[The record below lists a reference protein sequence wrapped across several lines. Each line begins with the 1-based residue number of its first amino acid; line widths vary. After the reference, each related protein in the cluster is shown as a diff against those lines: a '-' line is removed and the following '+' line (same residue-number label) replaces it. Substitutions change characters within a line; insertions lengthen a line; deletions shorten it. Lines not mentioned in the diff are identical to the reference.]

1 MKTKLLTSIS
11 LAFLSLSSIAQPGS
25 LDMTFTPGGGP
36 SARVYDSK
44 IHTSGK
50 PLFAGTFNEYD
61 SWLTNQVGLILANI
75 NGTWNSSFNITA
87 PGGIAHDIYCSA
99 IESNGNILAGGSIYH
114 FGGVQGSLLK
124 RFNEFGA
131 LDNTFNPAELLNG
144 EVRAIGVQTDGKI
157 IYAAYYTDAI
167 NTTIPL
173 YKFERLNT
181 SGSIDNTFNVGTG
194 PNDQIRS
201 MAIQSDGKI
210 IIGGRFT
217 SYNGT
222 AKNYIARVNT
232 NGSID
237 NTFNIGTGF
246 NTFAEVRNI
255 QIQADGKIIVVGE
268 FTTFNGTS
276 RSGIVRLNTNGSI
289 DTSFNPG
296 TGASGGSTTGVYDVA
311 IQADGKIIIVGNF
324 FSYNGTNIKSVARIN
339 TNGTLDGVFNPGTGA
354 NDNIHSVSIQTDE
367 KIIIAGDFTSY
378 NGTTRN
384 RVARLLN
391 CTPPTITGTT
401 PNNRCGTGTVTLGAT
416 ASSGT
421 LSWYAA
427 STGGSALGTG
437 TSFITP
443 SISTT
448 TTYYVEA
455 SNGGCTSSRTAVIA
469 TINTIPTI
477 TGTTPNN
484 RCGTGT
490 VTLGATSSSGTL
502 SWYAASTGGSALG
515 TGTSFVTPSIS
526 TTTTY
531 YVEASNGG
539 CTSSRTAVIATINAI
554 PTITGTTPN
563 NRCGTGTVTLG
574 ATSSSGT
581 LSWYAASTGGSAL
594 GTGTSFVTPS
604 ISTTTTYYVEASNGG
619 CTSSRTAV
627 IATINAIPTI
637 TGTTPNNRC
646 GTGTVTLGATS
657 SSGTLSWYAASTGG
671 SALGT
676 GTSFVTPSI
685 STTTT
690 YYVEASNGGCTSSRT
705 AVLATVNTSPT
716 ATVNQ
721 TGNTLTALETG
732 MTYQWVDCNNSN
744 APISGQI
751 NQNFNVTINGNYAV
765 VVSNGSCQTTSSCTN
780 VIVTGINNNSVKS
793 YFNVYPNPVNNG
805 QINISSDDQLINLL
819 MYDALGKIVL
829 SNENLNSKS
838 TIVQVTDLQKGI
850 YFLQVKSTKNQ
861 IIQKVIIQ

>member
-416 ASSGT
+416 
-421 LSWYAA
+421 
-427 STGGSALGTG
+427 
-437 TSFITP
+437 
-443 SISTT
+443 
-448 TTYYVEA
+448 
-455 SNGGCTSSRTAVIA
+455 
-469 TINTIPTI
+469 
-477 TGTTPNN
+477 
-484 RCGTGT
+484 
-490 VTLGATSSSGTL
+490 
-502 SWYAASTGGSALG
+502 
-515 TGTSFVTPSIS
+515 
-526 TTTTY
+526 
-531 YVEASNGG
+531 
-539 CTSSRTAVIATINAI
+539 
-554 PTITGTTPN
+554 
-563 NRCGTGTVTLG
+563 
-574 ATSSSGT
+574 
-581 LSWYAASTGGSAL
+581 
-594 GTGTSFVTPS
+594 
-604 ISTTTTYYVEASNGG
+604 
-619 CTSSRTAV
+619 
-627 IATINAIPTI
+627 
-637 TGTTPNNRC
+637 
-646 GTGTVTLGATS
+646 S

>member
-11 LAFLSLSSIAQPGS
+11 LAFLSLTTVAQPGS
-25 LDMTFTPGGGP
+25 LDLTFTPGGGP

-61 SWLTNQVGLILANI
+61 SWFTNQVGLTLPNT

-87 PGGIAHDIYCSA
+87 PGGIAHDIYSSA

-181 SGSIDNTFNVGTG
+181 NGSIDNTFNVGTG

-427 STGGSALGTG
+427 STGGSVLGTG
-437 TSFITP
+437 TSFVTP
-443 SISTT
+443 SIGST

-469 TINTIPTI
+469 TINEIPTI

-490 VTLGATSSSGTL
+490 VTLGATASAGTL

-539 CTSSRTAVIATINAI
+539 CTSSRTAVI
-554 PTITGTTPN
+554 
-563 NRCGTGTVTLG
+563 
-574 ATSSSGT
+574 
-581 LSWYAASTGGSAL
+581 
-594 GTGTSFVTPS
+594 
-604 ISTTTTYYVEASNGG
+604 
-619 CTSSRTAV
+619 
-627 IATINAIPTI
+627 
-637 TGTTPNNRC
+637 
-646 GTGTVTLGATS
+646 
-657 SSGTLSWYAASTGG
+657 
-671 SALGT
+671 
-676 GTSFVTPSI
+676 
-685 STTTT
+685 
-690 YYVEASNGGCTSSRT
+690 
-705 AVLATVNTSPT
+705 ATVNTSPT

-829 SNENLNSKS
+829 SNENLDSKS